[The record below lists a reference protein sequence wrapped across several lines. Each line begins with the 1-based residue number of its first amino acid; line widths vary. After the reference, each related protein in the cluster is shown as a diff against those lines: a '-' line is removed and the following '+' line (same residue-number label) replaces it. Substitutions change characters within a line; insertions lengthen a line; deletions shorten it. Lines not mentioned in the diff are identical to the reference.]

1 MPILNWMPLARARFQ
16 HAVRCRCPG
25 SQRALPDSEDPSREA
40 WLGRR
45 EPRET
50 GSDRGRPQVVP
61 TRSCARCKDRGA
73 LPLPP
78 TSAGTT
84 QVKGWSRPV
93 EVASECKGRGRSF
106 HSHSPRRA
114 GGRSPS
120 TPPIPAAHGG
130 PLARYPTLLPF
141 STLGGTGTRCPP
153 LPFPRG
159 LEDGGPDPLPPPL
172 PVYSSVLKSDRRSPR
187 IQANP
192 SPSAHRA
199 RATIRPGL
207 TA

>member
-61 TRSCARCKDRGA
+61 TGSCAQCKDRGA

-84 QVKGWSRPV
+84 QVRAGADRLRWHLSAKDGVGPSIPTARGGQGAGVPPLHPFPQPT
-93 EVASECKGRGRSF
+93 EGRLPGTRHS
-106 HSHSPRRA
+106 SHSPPLEGRGPGAHHSLSRA
-114 GGRSPS
+114 AWRTGVRIRSLLPCPS
-120 TPPIPAAHGG
+120 TVP
-130 PLARYPTLLPF
+130 
-141 STLGGTGTRCPP
+141 C
-153 LPFPRG
+153 
-159 LEDGGPDPLPPPL
+159 
-172 PVYSSVLKSDRRSPR
+172 
-187 IQANP
+187 
-192 SPSAHRA
+192 
-199 RATIRPGL
+199 
-207 TA
+207 

>member
-25 SQRALPDSEDPSREA
+25 SQRALPVSEDPSREA

-61 TRSCARCKDRGA
+61 TRSCAQCKDRGA

-84 QVKGWSRPV
+84 QVRAGADRLRWHLSAKDGVGPSIPTARGGQGAGVPPLHPFPQPT
-93 EVASECKGRGRSF
+93 EGRLPGTRHS
-106 HSHSPRRA
+106 SHSPPLEGRGPGAHHSLSRA
-114 GGRSPS
+114 AWRPGVRIRSLLPCPS
-120 TPPIPAAHGG
+120 TVP
-130 PLARYPTLLPF
+130 
-141 STLGGTGTRCPP
+141 C
-153 LPFPRG
+153 
-159 LEDGGPDPLPPPL
+159 
-172 PVYSSVLKSDRRSPR
+172 
-187 IQANP
+187 
-192 SPSAHRA
+192 
-199 RATIRPGL
+199 
-207 TA
+207 